1 MPTTLYIR
9 ILIKKNLMAIFEKI
23 RKRSGLVILVIG
35 TALAAFILGEF
46 LNSGSSMFDS
56 DQDAVGFINGN
67 KISYFDFNKDI
78 ENLRLNNQQVASFS
92 AIQLSEVVW
101 NQTLTK
107 EIIGTIQKDL
117 GFTIS
122 TEELWDQIT
131 LNPSIQQMDGF
142 RDPKTGL
149 FDQELLKSTLANLR
163 DNRESSPEANDQW
176 LNWVNFE
183 SNVRDEAMTNKF
195 YSAVQSGLNIPVSL
209 QNYENSRNII
219 EAEIEWFGS
228 LTSELD
234 DSISDLTES
243 DYQAVYDMT
252 KEDFKVDSELRD
264 MLFADFPINPSDEDR
279 ALAYDELL
287 DLKSDFENSEDD
299 SLFVMANSD
308 LPFQDVYSDLE
319 LLDLNLRNAVKDR
332 KEGFVSEPLE
342 TGNGYQI
349 LKIMDRRSLPDSV
362 KARHILISFE
372 GAERS
377 QVARSFNAAKAIADS
392 IFEILNSGVI
402 SFESANGTL
411 NDDTFAGSQGGD
423 LGWFKTNRM
432 AKPFEDFCFRNNIGD
447 LGLVLTNFGFH
458 IINITDQNGQIP
470 SIKLAQVFRRVSVSK
485 ETEQGIYKRA
495 AEFAKALQSG
505 DNAQDIAKNYQ
516 VMILSNNNTNSTDQ
530 SIAGLQGDSR
540 EIVKWLFNEDR
551 SVGDVGIVNNGYKN
565 YVVSELT
572 AVYKPGYKPLEYVKD
587 ELKTLALNRS
597 KVNYLF
603 DSFEKSNVDESTYSW
618 KNNAVSL
625 TNNFIPSVGRENIII
640 GQAVG
645 SNVGYES
652 KLLKGENGVFK
663 YRVLNKSENSVS
675 NFSAAEVA
683 SQVNLLRSRVQ
694 SQLLESLVD
703 ASDIQDNR
711 GRFF

>member
-1 MPTTLYIR
+1 
-9 ILIKKNLMAIFEKI
+9 MAIFEKI
-23 RKRSGLVILVIG
+23 RRRSGLVIGVIG
-35 TALAAFILGEF
+35 TALVAFILGEF

-92 AIQLSEVVW
+92 ATQLSEVVW
-101 NQTLTK
+101 NQILTK
-107 EIIGTIQKDL
+107 EIIGSIQQDL

-122 TEELWDQIT
+122 TQELWDQII

-142 RDPKTGL
+142 RDPNTGL
-149 FDQELLKSTLANLR
+149 FDPELLKSTLANLR

-195 YSAVQSGLNIPVSL
+195 YSAVQNGLNIPVSI
-209 QNYENSRNII
+209 QNYENSRNEIQ
-219 EAEIEWFGS
+219 AEIEWFGS
-228 LTSELD
+228 LTSEVE
-234 DSISDLTES
+234 DSVLNLTEK
-243 DYQAVYDMT
+243 DFEAVYEMT
-252 KEDFKVDSELRD
+252 KEDFQVDSELRD
-264 MLFADFPINPSDEDR
+264 MLFADFPIEPSDADR
-279 ALAYDELL
+279 ALAYGELL
-287 DLKSDFENSEDD
+287 DLKSDFEDSEDD

-308 LPFQDVYSDLE
+308 VPFQDNYSDLE
-319 LLDLNLRNAVKDR
+319 LLDLNLRNAVKE
-332 KEGFVSEPLE
+332 KNAGFVSEPLE

-377 QVARSFNAAKAIADS
+377 QVERSFNDAKATADS
-392 IFEILNSGVI
+392 IFEVLNSGVL
-402 SFESANGTL
+402 SFESANNML

-432 AKPFEDFCFRNNIGD
+432 AKPFEDFCFRNNVGD
-447 LGLVLTNFGFH
+447 LGLVLTNFGYH

-470 SIKLAQVFRRVSVSK
+470 SIRLAQVFRRVSVSK

-505 DNAQDIAKNYQ
+505 ENAQDIAETYQ
-516 VMILSNNNTNSTDQ
+516 VMLLSNNNTNSIDQ

-551 SVGDVGIVNNGYKN
+551 FVGDVGIVNNGYRN
-565 YVVSELT
+565 YVVTELT
-572 AVYKPGYKPLEYVKD
+572 AIYKPGYKPIEYVKD

-597 KVNYLF
+597 KVNYLM
-603 DSFEKSNVDESTYSW
+603 DSFEKLNSDESSYSW
-618 KNNAVSL
+618 KNNTVSL
-625 TNNFIPSVGRENIII
+625 TNNFLPSVGRENIII
-640 GQAVG
+640 GQAIG
-645 SNVGYES
+645 ANVGYES

-663 YRVLNKSENSVS
+663 YRVLNKSGNPAPI
-675 NFSAAEVA
+675 FSASEVA
-683 SQVNLLRSRVQ
+683 SQLNLLRSRVQ

-703 ASDIQDNR
+703 ASEIQDNR

>member
-1 MPTTLYIR
+1 
-9 ILIKKNLMAIFEKI
+9 MAIFEKI
-23 RKRSGLVILVIG
+23 RRRSGLVIGVIG
-35 TALAAFILGEF
+35 TALVAFILGEF

-67 KISYFDFNKDI
+67 KISYFNFNKDI

-101 NQTLTK
+101 NQILTK
-107 EIIGTIQKDL
+107 EIIGSIQQDL

-122 TEELWDQIT
+122 TQELWDQIT

-142 RDPKTGL
+142 RDPNTGL
-149 FDQELLKSTLANLR
+149 FDPELLKSTLANLR

-195 YSAVQSGLNIPVSL
+195 YSAVQNGLNIPVSI
-209 QNYENSRNII
+209 QNYENSRNEIQ
-219 EAEIEWFGS
+219 AEIEWFGS
-228 LTSELD
+228 LTSEVE
-234 DSISDLTES
+234 DSVLNLTEK
-243 DYQAVYDMT
+243 DFEAVYEMT
-252 KEDFKVDSELRD
+252 KEDFQVDSELRD
-264 MLFADFPINPSDEDR
+264 MLFADFPIEPSDADR
-279 ALAYDELL
+279 ALAYGELL
-287 DLKSDFENSEDD
+287 DLKSDFEDSEDD

-308 LPFQDVYSDLE
+308 VPFQDNYSDLE
-319 LLDLNLRNAVKDR
+319 LLDLNLRNAVKE
-332 KEGFVSEPLE
+332 KNAGFVSEPLE

-377 QVARSFNAAKAIADS
+377 QVERSFNDAKATADS
-392 IFEILNSGVI
+392 IFEVLNSGVL
-402 SFESANGTL
+402 SFESANNML

-432 AKPFEDFCFRNNIGD
+432 AKPFEDFCFRNNVGD
-447 LGLVLTNFGFH
+447 LGLVLTNFGYH

-470 SIKLAQVFRRVSVSK
+470 SIRLAQVFRRVSVSK

-505 DNAQDIAKNYQ
+505 ENAQDIAETYQ
-516 VMILSNNNTNSTDQ
+516 VMLLSNNNTNSIDQ

-551 SVGDVGIVNNGYKN
+551 FVGDVGIVNNGYRN
-565 YVVSELT
+565 YVVTELI
-572 AVYKPGYKPLEYVKD
+572 AIYKPGYKPIEYVKD

-597 KVNYLF
+597 KVNYLM
-603 DSFEKSNVDESTYSW
+603 DSFEKLNSDESSYSW
-618 KNNAVSL
+618 KNNTVSL
-625 TNNFIPSVGRENIII
+625 TNNFLPSVGRENIII
-640 GQAVG
+640 GQAIG
-645 SNVGYES
+645 ANVGYES

-663 YRVLNKSENSVS
+663 YRVLNKSGNPAPI
-675 NFSAAEVA
+675 FSASEVA
-683 SQVNLLRSRVQ
+683 SQLNLLRSRVQ

-703 ASDIQDNR
+703 ASEIQDNR

>member
-1 MPTTLYIR
+1 
-9 ILIKKNLMAIFEKI
+9 MAIFEKI
-23 RKRSGLVILVIG
+23 RRRSGLVIGVIG
-35 TALAAFILGEF
+35 TALVAFILGEF

-101 NQTLTK
+101 NQILTK
-107 EIIGTIQKDL
+107 EIIGSIQQDL

-122 TEELWDQIT
+122 TQELWDQII

-142 RDPKTGL
+142 RDPNTGL
-149 FDQELLKSTLANLR
+149 FDPELLKSTLANLR

-195 YSAVQSGLNIPVSL
+195 YSAVQNGLNIPVSI
-209 QNYENSRNII
+209 QNYENSRNEIQ
-219 EAEIEWFGS
+219 AEIEWFGS
-228 LTSELD
+228 LTSEVE
-234 DSISDLTES
+234 DSVLNLTEK
-243 DYQAVYDMT
+243 DFEAVYEMT
-252 KEDFKVDSELRD
+252 KEDFQVDSELRD
-264 MLFADFPINPSDEDR
+264 MLFADFPIEPSDADR
-279 ALAYDELL
+279 ALAYGELL
-287 DLKSDFENSEDD
+287 DLKSDFEDSEDD

-308 LPFQDVYSDLE
+308 VPFQDNYSDLE
-319 LLDLNLRNAVKDR
+319 LLDLNLRNAVKE
-332 KEGFVSEPLE
+332 KNAGFVSEPLE

-377 QVARSFNAAKAIADS
+377 QVERSFNDAKATADS
-392 IFEILNSGVI
+392 IFEVLNSGI
-402 SFESANGTL
+402 LSFESANNML

-432 AKPFEDFCFRNNIGD
+432 AKPFEDFCFRNNVGD
-447 LGLVLTNFGFH
+447 LGLVLTNFGYH

-470 SIKLAQVFRRVSVSK
+470 SIRLAQVFRRVSVSK

-505 DNAQDIAKNYQ
+505 ENAQDIAETYQ
-516 VMILSNNNTNSTDQ
+516 VMLLSNNNTNSIDQ

-551 SVGDVGIVNNGYKN
+551 FVGDVGIVNNGYRN
-565 YVVSELT
+565 YVVTELT
-572 AVYKPGYKPLEYVKD
+572 AIYKPGYKPIEYVKD

-597 KVNYLF
+597 KVNYLM
-603 DSFEKSNVDESTYSW
+603 DSFEKLNSDESSYSW
-618 KNNAVSL
+618 KNNTVSL
-625 TNNFIPSVGRENIII
+625 TNNFLPSVGRENIII
-640 GQAVG
+640 GQAIG
-645 SNVGYES
+645 ANVGYES

-663 YRVLNKSENSVS
+663 YRVLNKSGNPAPI
-675 NFSAAEVA
+675 FSASEVA
-683 SQVNLLRSRVQ
+683 SQLNLLRSRVQ

-703 ASDIQDNR
+703 ASEIQDNR